1 MIEVRE
7 ITSTSPEDLD
17 LLHRFVEEA
26 FKVSFPGDDERDV
39 EDYFH
44 RDQRGE
50 FGSNKTHVV
59 VATDD
64 GKVVGGCVSVYL
76 GEPNVGV
83 LEYQVVNPSHRS
95 TGVATDIYLLSES
108 LIEASA
114 QRAGRPLAMFIAEI
128 EDPFRTPMS
137 SSMNRF
143 RRAGILHYS
152 GYGIADYP
160 HVQRIL
166 TVPGQEG
173 MHTLLLLVKPIPW
186 GSETS
191 VPANVLRLI
200 VDEYY
205 KFFGIDE
212 PASVAALD
220 YLAAAGNKHIELRS
234 LGDYV
239 CNDDSTAPV
248 VIEEI
253 ETDAPGHEWSIRS
266 RDAASAEGT
275 ASFVAT
281 TESGFGSALE
291 LAPALIQRAV
301 LLHICSRIEKQMIED
316 SRETH
321 EWYLQ
326 CGDDLRDALV
336 GADVGF
342 HELDVPFEDGV
353 RLLYKG
359 YGRTYDIPAIPVT
372 AFLAAMREIIGTGDR
387 YSLLEQHLADQET
400 VPLVAG

>member
-17 LLHRFVEEA
+17 LLHRFVEDA

-39 EDYFH
+39 EKYFH
-44 RDQRGE
+44 LDQRGE
-50 FGSNKTHVV
+50 LGPNKTHVV

-64 GKVVGGCVSVYL
+64 GEVVGGCVSVYL
-76 GEPNVGV
+76 GVPNVGV

-95 TGVATDIYLLSES
+95 TGVATDIYLLSER
-108 LIEASA
+108 LIEESA
-114 QRAGRPLAMFIAEI
+114 QRAGRPLGMFIAEI

-152 GYGIADYP
+152 GYSIADYP
-160 HVQRIL
+160 HVERTL
-166 TVPGQEG
+166 DVPGQEG
-173 MHTLLLLVKPIPW
+173 MHTLLMLVKPIPW

-191 VPANVLRLI
+191 IPAGVLRVI

-212 PASVAALD
+212 PASVKVLD
-220 YLAAAGNKHIELRS
+220 YLEAAGNRHIDLRS

-239 CNDDSTAPV
+239 CNDESTAPV
-248 VIEEI
+248 VIDEI
-253 ETDAPGHEWSIRS
+253 ATDPPKHQWSIRA
-266 RDAASAEGT
+266 RDAASADGT
-275 ASFVAT
+275 VSFVAT
-281 TESGFGSALE
+281 AASGFGFELELE
-291 LAPALIQRAV
+291 LASPLTDRAV

-321 EWYLQ
+321 EWYVQ
-326 CGDDLRDALV
+326 CGEVADALI

-342 HELDVPFEDGV
+342 HELDVPWDDDA

-359 YGRTYDIPAIPVT
+359 YGRMYNVPSIPV
-372 AFLAAMREIIGTGDR
+372 AQFLAAMREIAPE
-387 YSLLEQHLADQET
+387 SHSQLEAHLAGRET
-400 VPLVAG
+400 VPLVTR

>member
-17 LLHRFVEEA
+17 LLHRFVEDA

-39 EDYFH
+39 EAYFH

-50 FGSNKTHVV
+50 LGPNKTHVV

-64 GKVVGGCVSVYL
+64 GEVVGGCVSVYL
-76 GEPNVGV
+76 GTPNVGV

-95 TGVATDIYLLSES
+95 TGVATDIYLLSER
-108 LIEASA
+108 LIEESA
-114 QRAGRPLAMFIAEI
+114 QRAGRSLDMFIAEI

-152 GYGIADYP
+152 GYSIADYP
-160 HVQRIL
+160 HVQRML

-173 MHTLLLLVKPIPW
+173 MHTLLMLVKPIPW

-191 VPANVLRLI
+191 IPASTLRLI

-220 YLAAAGNKHIELRS
+220 YLEAAGNRHIELRS

-239 CNDDSTAPV
+239 CNDEDTAPV
-248 VIEEI
+248 VVEEI
-253 ETDAPGHEWSIRS
+253 ETGASGHRWSIRS
-266 RDAASAEGT
+266 RDAASAEGGV
-275 ASFVAT
+275 SFVAT
-281 TESGFGSALE
+281 PASGFASALE
-291 LAPALIQRAV
+291 LAPALIERAV

-326 CGDDLRDALV
+326 CGGDLRDALV

-342 HELDVPFEDGV
+342 HELAVPWDDSAH
-353 RLLYKG
+353 LLYKG
-359 YGRTYDIPAIPVT
+359 HGRMHEAPSIPV
-372 AFLAAMREIIGTGDR
+372 ANFLAAMREIPGAD
-387 YSLLEQHLADQET
+387 YAKLEQHLAGQET
-400 VPLVAG
+400 VPLA